1 MLVVLYFEDRFNERV
16 EGGLVQVLK
25 IRADVVGQLVDAPM
39 VGSSFFQKVFDPS
52 VFIRQLFVYHLPGV
66 VVL

>member
-1 MLVVLYFEDRFNERV
+1 MLVVLYFEDHFNERV
-16 EGGLVQVLK
+16 EGGLVQGLK
-25 IRADVVGQLVDAPM
+25 IRADVVGQLVDTPM
-39 VGSSFFQKVFDPS
+39 VGSSFFQEVFDPS